1 MKKANICIIGG
12 GSRLWAIE
20 FMRDLALNKDTHGD
34 ITLYDIDVQAALN
47 NVGVAQ
53 RISQVNHDDGRF
65 TVRACS
71 TIEQALEGRNLVIIS
86 IEPGRTECRYGD
98 LVVPEKYGVLQS
110 VGDTTGP
117 GGIMRARRAIPLFLG
132 FAGKIKQCC
141 PEAWVINYTNPMTL
155 CTAALFQGFP
165 AIKAMGCCHE
175 VFHTQNFLA
184 SLVAKWFG
192 VPIPDRR
199 EIKIDITGVNHFTW
213 VTNATWKGNDL
224 MPRLKAYASD
234 DALYGDHTS
243 AAKERIKEEKWF
255 DHDNLI
261 ALTLLRDFGA
271 LGAAGDRHL
280 AEFVPWFLLSDEELN
295 SFGVIRTPYDWRLRT
310 AKEKREKVFADDEL
324 KARQTDEEGV
334 DIMKSL
340 MGVRTLLT
348 NVNRPNE
355 GQISYLPK
363 GRVVESNGIIGED
376 SIRPLVASDPPL
388 SVQSMVRRVSDEQ
401 QMTLDAVIANDDELL
416 FKAFLSDP
424 LMHIGRKEA
433 RKLFDEML
441 VASALRY

>member
-1 MKKANICIIGG
+1 
-12 GSRLWAIE
+12 
-20 FMRDLALNKDTHGD
+20 
-34 ITLYDIDVQAALN
+34 
-47 NVGVAQ
+47 
-53 RISQVNHDDGRF
+53 
-65 TVRACS
+65 
-71 TIEQALEGRNLVIIS
+71 
-86 IEPGRTECRYGD
+86 
-98 LVVPEKYGVLQS
+98 
-110 VGDTTGP
+110 
-117 GGIMRARRAIPLFLG
+117 
-132 FAGKIKQCC
+132 
-141 PEAWVINYTNPMTL
+141 
-155 CTAALFQGFP
+155 
-165 AIKAMGCCHE
+165 
-175 VFHTQNFLA
+175 
-184 SLVAKWFG
+184 
-192 VPIPDRR
+192 
-199 EIKIDITGVNHFTW
+199 
-213 VTNATWKGNDL
+213 
-224 MPRLKAYASD
+224 
-234 DALYGDHTS
+234 
-243 AAKERIKEEKWF
+243 
-255 DHDNLI
+255 
-261 ALTLLRDFGA
+261 
-271 LGAAGDRHL
+271 
-280 AEFVPWFLLSDEELN
+280 VPWFLLSDEELN